1 MFFIILLSDSIKITR
16 KNIFYSISL
25 KGELDLIGMLDFDAS
40 KPLYEQLYENI
51 AQEIQTGSLK
61 QGQKMSGKRT
71 LAERLGI
78 SVNAVD
84 TAYQMLVAEGYLE
97 SRPRSGFYVMEV
109 EKLAEISPIFSHEE
123 SLCKTQ
129 WKFDFSTAAID
140 KSLFPFRTWGRIQKE
155 LLYSKPQLL
164 SMGDGQGDLELR
176 ETLAQHLQRYRGVKC
191 SPNQIVIGAGIEYL
205 LGLLMPLLGGTIA
218 LEDPGYP
225 KAKRVIENANRK
237 WIAVPV
243 DKNGLSVAELSQ
255 TDAQAVYVTPSHQF
269 PTAVTMPV
277 GRRAAL
283 LAWAAAD
290 PARFIIEDDYDSE
303 FRFGVRPLPSLQGM
317 AQNGK
322 VIYISTFSKSL
333 APSIRIACMVLP
345 HTLIKPW
352 KQRYGEYASTV
363 SRFEQQTLC
372 EFIQQGHLSRHLSR
386 LRNSYRKRMEQF
398 KNALQQCLG
407 KSIKIYGEHTG
418 LHFLIEFETA
428 SEQQLLQAAC
438 KHGLKVSGLKQYC
451 SAESKQKTAVVLV
464 GYGCLAEEQIMPAAQ
479 ALQQAWKEYL

>member
-1 MFFIILLSDSIKITR
+1 M
-16 KNIFYSISL
+16 
-25 KGELDLIGMLDFDAS
+25 IGMLDFNTS

-51 AQEIQTGSLK
+51 AQAIQAGTFK
-61 QGQKMSGKRT
+61 QGQKMLGKRT
-71 LAERLGI
+71 LAEQLGI
-78 SVNAVD
+78 SVNTVD

-109 EKLAEISPIFSHEE
+109 EQLTEVSSAIPQEE
-123 SLCKTQ
+123 SVCKTQ
-129 WKFDFSTAAID
+129 WNFDFSTGAID
-140 KSLFPFRTWGRIQKE
+140 QSLFPFRTWGRIQKE

-176 ETLAQHLQRYRGVKC
+176 EALAQHLQRYRGVTC
-191 SPNQIVIGAGIEYL
+191 SANQIVIGAGIEYL
-205 LGLLMPLLGGTIA
+205 LGLLMPLLGETIA

-225 KAKRVIENANRK
+225 KAKQVIENANSK

-243 DKNGLSVAELSQ
+243 DKNGLSVEELSK
-255 TDAQAVYVTPSHQF
+255 TNAQAVYVTPSHQF

-277 GRRAAL
+277 GRRSAL

-303 FRFGVRPLPSLQGM
+303 FRFDIRPLPSLQGM
-317 AQNGK
+317 SKSGK

-352 KQRYGEYASTV
+352 KQRYGGYASTV

-372 EFIQQGHLSRHLSR
+372 EFIQQGFLSRHLSR
-386 LRNSYRKRMEQF
+386 LRNCYRKRMERF
-398 KNALQQCLG
+398 KTAVQQCLG
-407 KSIKIYGEHTG
+407 NSVKIYGQHTG

-428 SEQQLLQAAC
+428 SEQQLLQAAYQ
-438 KHGLKVSGLKQYC
+438 HGLKVSGLKQYC
-451 SAESKQKTAVVLV
+451 STESKGKTAVVLV
-464 GYGCLAEEQIMPAAQ
+464 GYGCLAEEQIMPAAK
-479 ALQQAWKEYL
+479 ALQQAWNEYL